1 MNKSYLD
8 RIKTEFVTDPDIK
21 QPNTARTKV
30 LKETL
35 LATTP
40 KICPERARLYTES
53 WKQTEGEPSVIRRA
67 KALKNVLEGM
77 SIFIRPG
84 ELIVG
89 NHASEVRAAPLFPEF
104 AVQFILDE
112 LDGKPHRFDDRP
124 GDRFI
129 VSEETEKELRGIAEW
144 WQGKT
149 VTDYKYNLY
158 TGEVKTAAYEV
169 GAIDL
174 TPYGEGGGSGH
185 FIPGYPKVLN
195 RGFIAI
201 IAEAEEK
208 LGGLKMWE
216 PGSLDRRDF
225 LKATIITMKAAINF
239 ANRFAKLAR
248 AMAHEEVDIK
258 RKSELVKIAENCEW
272 VPANP
277 ARAFWEAMQSLWFLH
292 LIVQIESNGHSMSYG
307 RFDQYMYPFYRKD
320 IEEGRLTPREAVELI
335 ECLWI
340 KTAEINKLR
349 SWAAT
354 RVLMGYIL
362 FQNLTLGGQRQDGR
376 SAINDLS
383 WLALEAT
390 ANLKIAQPSVSA
402 RCWSECP
409 EDFMMKCCEVIN
421 IHRGGQPAMYNDE
434 VIIPSQLAVGITLE
448 DAYDYGIVGCVEP
461 GEGGK
466 SKRMGVGF
474 LYNML
479 KVLELTLHNGKDP
492 RTGVQLQ
499 PNPGNKDLATFG
511 SFEELQAA
519 LKHQI
524 QNYNRLGVMGINAVE
539 KAYAELTPVPFVSAL
554 VDDCISR
561 GNDMEWGGAIYNTSV
576 NIGIGMAN
584 VGNSLAAIKKLVFDD
599 KKLTGAQLKHA
610 LETNFEDTAT
620 TPTGPEIQRLLLSA
634 PKYGND
640 DDYVDLLTREATDY
654 LVKDMPNYTDWVGG
668 RYGTL
673 LNPITANIPFG
684 ELCGATPDGREAGR
698 PTAEGVSPTQGSDRK
713 GPTAAVKSVAKL
725 DHVACDSGTL
735 LNQKFHPAVLKDIS
749 GLRKLAALIRTYF
762 DLKGMHIQ
770 FNVISR
776 ETLVAAQKHPEKHA
790 NLIVRVAGYSALF
803 TSLEPAVQEDIIART
818 EHKI

>member
-1 MNKSYLD
+1 MSKSFIEQ
-8 RIKTEFVTDPDIK
+8 IKTELVTDPELK
-21 QPNTARTKV
+21 QPSTERTRK
-30 LKETL
+30 LKESL
-35 LATTP
+35 LAKTP
-40 KICPERARLYTES
+40 KICPERARLYTQS
-53 WKQTEGEPSVIRRA
+53 WKETEGQPSVIRRA
-67 KALKNVLEGM
+67 KALKNVLQKM
-77 SIFIRPG
+77 SIFIRPD

-89 NHASEVRAAPLFPEF
+89 NHAGEVRAAPLFPEF
-104 AVQFILDE
+104 ATQFILDE
-112 LDGKPHRFDDRP
+112 LDGRPHRFDERP
-124 GDRFI
+124 GDRFLL
-129 VSEETEKELRGIAEW
+129 SDDAAKELREIAEW
-144 WQGKT
+144 WQGET
-149 VTDYKYNLY
+149 VTDYKYSLY
-158 TGEVKTAAYEV
+158 PEIIWPAAYQV

-174 TPYGEGGGSGH
+174 TPYGEGGGAGH
-185 FIPGYPKVLN
+185 FIPGYPKAFDKGLK
-195 RGFIAI
+195 GI
-201 IAEAEEK
+201 IKEAEAHLES
-208 LGGLKMWE
+208 LRVWE
-216 PGSLDRRDF
+216 PESLDKKCF
-225 LKATIITMKAAINF
+225 LEATIISMKAAIDF

-248 AMAHEEVDIK
+248 DMLSAEVDMK
-258 RKSELVKIAENCEW
+258 RRSELIKIAENCEW
-272 VPANP
+272 VPGNP
-277 ARAFWEAMQSLWFLH
+277 ARTFWEAMQSLWFLH

-307 RFDQYMYPFYRKD
+307 RFDQYMYPFYQRD
-320 IEEGRLTPREAVELI
+320 IDKGKLTSQEALELI

-402 RCWSECP
+402 RYWSECP
-409 EDFMMKCCEVIN
+409 EDFLVKCCEVIN

-448 DAYDYGIVGCVEP
+448 DACDYGIVGCVEP

-479 KVLELTLHNGKDP
+479 KVLELTLYNGRDP
-492 RTGVQLQ
+492 RTGIQLQ
-499 PNPGNKDLATFG
+499 PNPGGEDLSTFN
-511 SFEELQAA
+511 SFEELKSA

-524 QNYNRLGVMGINAVE
+524 QHYNRLGVIGINCIE
-539 KAYAELTPVPFVSAL
+539 KAYAELTPVPFASAL
-554 VDDCISR
+554 VDDCVAR
-561 GNDMEWGGAIYNTSV
+561 GKDMEWGGAVYNTSV

-610 LETNFEDTAT
+610 LEANFEDKT
-620 TPTGPEIQRLLLSA
+620 TMPTGPEIQQILLSA

-654 LVKDMPNYTDWVGG
+654 LVKDMPNYIDWVGG

-698 PTAEGVSPTQGSDRK
+698 PTAEGVSPTQGSDKK

-735 LNQKFHPAVLKDIS
+735 LNQKFHPTVLKDIS

-762 DLKGMHIQ
+762 DLKGMHVQ

-776 ETLVAAQKHPEKHA
+776 ETLMAAQRHPEKYA

-818 EHKI
+818 EHTM